1 MQIIYGMCNLKIIVV
16 VVTGEQCFVQL
27 VVCNRMQHVV
37 TDPAAVISVDHFAH
51 KPEIRFHF
59 IGSLSECLHEIKIQ
73 NVCGIKADAI
83 DIKLAYPET
92 NHIADVIFYCRIA
105 LVQFY
110 KQIVT
115 APVFVRKTIVVF
127 IVSAKIDIAV
137 PVKIGRRFAL
147 FQNIPE
153 GKEVTP
159 GVVKYTIKYNVYI
172 FLMTIGYKIL

>member
-27 VVCNRMQHVV
+27 VVCNRMQHV
-37 TDPAAVISVDHFAH
+37 
-51 KPEIRFHF
+51 
-59 IGSLSECLHEIKIQ
+59 
-73 NVCGIKADAI
+73 AI

-92 NHIADVIFYCRIA
+92 NHIANVIFYCRIA

-159 GVVKYTIKYNVYI
+159 GVVEYTIKYNVYI